1 MCRKHLAL
9 IFAVLLM
16 IPLIG
21 CGIKNV
27 LPSKEVP
34 PLEGYSTVVLV
45 PFDVKNPS
53 GQHEKLPTMLSYS
66 IGTKL
71 EVRHQDNNWLFD
83 KSQEITPVS
92 NKMKELNITPADVY
106 QDPQAAAKLAEA
118 FQADLVIT
126 GQMEE
131 PRFTKEASGKIEYDM
146 SESTVTGAARYYSV
160 HQTAILK
167 VDARVTDAGASQMI
181 WDGRIIGYKKYKT
194 RYRTGNPELSQS
206 EESMLADVRKDFV
219 SKFAEKLYPAKAAEG
234 K

>member
-21 CGIKNV
+21 CGIKNI

-45 PFDVKNPS
+45 PFDVKSPS
-53 GQHEKLPTMLSYS
+53 RQYEKLPTMMSYS

-71 EVRHQDNNWLFD
+71 SVRYQDIKWFFD
-83 KSQEITPVS
+83 QSQEVTPVS
-92 NKMKELNITPADVY
+92 DKMKELNIMPADVY

-118 FQADLVIT
+118 LQADLVII

-131 PRFTKEASGKIEYDM
+131 PKFTREASGKIEYEM
-146 SESTVTGAARYYSV
+146 SEATRTGAARYYAV
-160 HQTAILK
+160 YQTAILK
-167 VDARVTDAGASQMI
+167 TYTKIIDAKAGQMI
-181 WDGRIIGYKKYKT
+181 WDGIIIGYKKYKT

-206 EESMLADVRKDFV
+206 EETMLADVRKDFV
-219 SKFAEKLYPAKAAEG
+219 DKFAEKLYPVKAAEG
-234 K
+234 E